1 MTKRHVWDQYDTA
14 FKQVTAFAV
23 LFDDQTLD
31 FMTVPAHVANIVI
44 KHPRDGA
51 GRVVAFVHWLGR
63 EVVRGSA
70 GGGGYDKTSAAL
82 HEAGRKLASKPKSDS
97 EARPEAMAA
106 LGALLV
112 DADNGQNWERT
123 IGDAEGFTLLRVI
136 Q

>member
-23 LFDDQTLD
+23 LFDDG
-31 FMTVPAHVANIVI
+31 TVDHLTAPAHVANIVI
-44 KHPRDGA
+44 KYPRDGG

-82 HEAGRKLASKPKSDS
+82 HEAGRKLAAKPKSDS
-97 EARPEAMAA
+97 EARPEVLAA
-106 LGALLV
+106 LASLLV
-112 DADNGQNWERT
+112 DADSGQNWERS
-123 IGDAEGFTLLRVI
+123 IGDAEGFSLLRVI